1 MKKYL
6 IGIILLM
13 ASIMALTACGEPPLE
28 NACNDLNAIT
38 PAAQTDEE
46 SSELAEAVTSG
57 VAAEYDAE
65 KDQLVIGI
73 TGGAELDPIF
83 ETLNKDIADQEVGT
97 IIFLLDG
104 TLGNGYENDLDQKIS
119 ELSCT
124 SMEKLGLNYPILDAE
139 THNWTGLSAKTD
151 KLYIDSPPSVFETY
165 TDTDKQNLAGFTEV
179 EIVYQEAFRYAGINK
194 LAGVKTVSFVPGIA
208 VPEPPAPADESA
220 EATEATEETEATE
233 AADSSEEGDEPA
245 FAPMTFTYSKSM
257 AQNVED
263 IAKMKSLETILIYPE
278 TGYTMD
284 SWGQD
289 FIVDM
294 QCLKPTLKIN
304 PPDEAWTGENLVAVT
319 DVETPDISQE
329 QKDRALADFLKPKI
343 QKVYNKCKKF
353 KTVDK
358 NAVLAG
364 PCLIYDADPD
374 TDDWGSSRAYS
385 STGTV
390 LINEAPKKI
399 KVPKHVKDYNTF
411 VYIYPTYTRTG
422 SYNTGTIAY
431 RQTLHVQVFDLGR
444 KAAYEAETVG
454 TAEAPQKFTYF
465 VGSMPD
471 KKSGEVSMKNV
482 WKYLKKLK
490 KTDAQ

>member
-13 ASIMALTACGEPPLE
+13 ASILALTACGEPPLQD
-28 NACNDLNAIT
+28 ACNDLNALT
-38 PAAQTDEE
+38 PAAQTEGE
-46 SSELAEAVTSG
+46 SSELAEAASSG
-57 VAAEYDAE
+57 VVADYDAE
-65 KDQLVIGI
+65 KDQLVVSL

-83 ETLNKDIADQEVGT
+83 EALNTDIEGKEVGT
-97 IIFLLDG
+97 MIFILDG
-104 TLGNGYENDLDQKIS
+104 TRGDGFENDLDKKLS
-119 ELSCT
+119 ELSCA
-124 SMEKLGLNYPILDAE
+124 SMERLGLNYPIMNAE

-151 KLYIDSPPSVFETY
+151 KLYFEGPPSVFLYYSDAE
-165 TDTDKQNLAGFTEV
+165 KQNLAGFTDV
-179 EIVYQEAFRYAGINK
+179 QIAYQQDFRYEGISK
-194 LAGVKTVSFVPGIA
+194 LTGTRTVSFVPAIE
-208 VPEPPAPADESA
+208 PPQPPAPADESA
-220 EATEATEETEATE
+220 DATEATEATE
-233 AADSSEEGDEPA
+233 AAESSEDGAEPA
-245 FAPMTFTYSKSM
+245 FAPLAFTYSKTM
-257 AQNVED
+257 AGNIED
-263 IAKMKSLETILIYPE
+263 IAKMKSLDTVLIYPE

-284 SWGQD
+284 TWGED
-289 FIVDM
+289 FIVAL

-319 DVETPDISQE
+319 DVETPNVSQE
-329 QKDRALADFLKPKI
+329 QRDRTLADFLKPKI
-343 QKVYNKCKKF
+343 KKVYNKCKKF

-358 NAVLAG
+358 NAVLSG

-374 TDDWGSSRAYS
+374 TDDWGTSRAYS

-399 KVPKHVKDYNTF
+399 PVPTHIKDYHTF

-422 SYNTGTIAY
+422 TYNTGTVAY
-431 RQTLHVQVFDLGR
+431 RQTLHVQVFDLDR

-465 VGSMPD
+465 VGSLPD